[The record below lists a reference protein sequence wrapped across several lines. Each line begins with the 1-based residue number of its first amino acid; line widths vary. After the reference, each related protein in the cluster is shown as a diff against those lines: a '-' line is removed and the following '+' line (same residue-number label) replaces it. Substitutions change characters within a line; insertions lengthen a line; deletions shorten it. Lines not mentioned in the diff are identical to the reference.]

1 MPMNNTLT
9 LENMLLLTNTTKL
22 LLCRTPI
29 LLLGV
34 VGMPLFEGANATKY
48 LDRFDNLYKE
58 YYVTNKNKLNKLS
71 CYYSRNIGDAIK
83 SFKEQE
89 QKDYLGLWKAILIEY
104 KNNNSYQQIYS
115 LQFLEKYKLVVRT
128 KKNDMS

>member
-1 MPMNNTLT
+1 MNNTLT

-71 CYYSRNIGDAIK
+71 CYYSRNISNTIK
-83 SFKEQE
+83 SFK
-89 QKDYLGLWKAILIEY
+89 K
-104 KNNNSYQQIYS
+104 
-115 LQFLEKYKLVVRT
+115 
-128 KKNDMS
+128 